1 MITEN
6 FARKLAYGAAC
17 AILGASTAMVL
28 TAARLK
34 MLAPRLLA
42 VLIIGLIAGWTVVG
56 SFAPKLMRP

>member
-1 MITEN
+1 
-6 FARKLAYGAAC
+6 
-17 AILGASTAMVL
+17 MVL